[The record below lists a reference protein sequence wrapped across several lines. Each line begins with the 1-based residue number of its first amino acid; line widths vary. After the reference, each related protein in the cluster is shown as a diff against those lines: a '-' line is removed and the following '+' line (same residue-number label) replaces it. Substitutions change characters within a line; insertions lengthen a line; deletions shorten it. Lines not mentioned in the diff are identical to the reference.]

1 MRHASNA
8 QTRHDGAL
16 ARYGPIKQTQIIVKV
31 AECGLQR
38 SKVKIT
44 VLSVLS
50 FM

>member
-16 ARYGPIKQTQIIVKV
+16 ARYGSIKQTQIVVKV

-44 VLSVLS
+44 VLCVLS